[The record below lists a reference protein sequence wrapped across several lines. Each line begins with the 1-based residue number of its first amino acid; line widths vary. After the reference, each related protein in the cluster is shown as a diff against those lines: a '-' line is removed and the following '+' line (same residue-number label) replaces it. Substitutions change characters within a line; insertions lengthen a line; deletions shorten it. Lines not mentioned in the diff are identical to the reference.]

1 MYVSNAVSGKHTYV
15 FFSSKGR
22 KRRKRRVGAFDGG
35 GVEKYLP
42 RDHPDAALWAFDKTL
57 PKRESTKKKHQAVTR
72 LRDTRA
78 SRGSRGVLRRDRG
91 RVRAYLAVV
100 PRRGVV
106 LLPLERLRRVRVP
119 LGHGVPRLL
128 GLLGRALTK
137 VPARISRGRAGS
149 GPHPPRERASTP
161 REKSPRVRDRRTT
174 SAGSRRKGPRRARAR
189 WRNGVVFAVVVV
201 VVTGCHI
208 LLPKCG
214 FDVS

>member
-1 MYVSNAVSGKHTYV
+1 MTEVASTRKIFLAFPGRLSNAW
-15 FFSSKGR
+15 
-22 KRRKRRVGAFDGG
+22 A
-35 GVEKYLP
+35 P
-42 RDHPDAALWAFDKTL
+42 RCRDQ
-57 PKRESTKKKHQAVTR
+57 KKHQAVTR

-149 GPHPPRERASTP
+149 GPHRPARACEI
-161 REKSPRVRDRRTT
+161 RAARTV
-174 SAGSRRKGPRRARAR
+174 KGPARTSWGERRARVR
-189 WRNGVVFAVVVV
+189 GGKGRGVRRRGRGLRRCCVTCRRRSPSWFLFSVVFFVFF
-201 VVTGCHI
+201 C
-208 LLPKCG
+208 
-214 FDVS
+214 D

>member
-1 MYVSNAVSGKHTYV
+1 VGDTLT
-15 FFSSKGR
+15 FFF
-22 KRRKRRVGAFDGG
+22 RRKDERDERDGSARLTEVASTRNIFLAFPDDCRTPG
-35 GVEKYLP
+35 
-42 RDHPDAALWAFDKTL
+42 HPDAA
-57 PKRESTKKKHQAVTR
+57 TKKKHQAVTR

-189 WRNGVVFAVVVV
+189 WRIGVVFAVVVV

-208 LLPKCG
+208 LLRSA
-214 FDVS
+214 VSTFRESFGD

>member
-35 GVEKYLP
+35 RVDEKNLP
-42 RDHPDAALWAFDKTL
+42 RVSRRLSNAWAPRCRDQ
-57 PKRESTKKKHQAVTR
+57 KKHQAVTR

-161 REKSPRVRDRRTT
+161 REKLRASETD
-174 SAGSRRKGPRRARAR
+174 GRRARVR
-189 WRNGVVFAVVVV
+189 GGKGRGVRGRGGGMASSSRSSSSSSPSVIFFFFRSAVS
-201 VVTGCHI
+201 T
-208 LLPKCG
+208 
-214 FDVS
+214 FRES

>member
-15 FFSSKGR
+15 FF
-22 KRRKRRVGAFDGG
+22 RRKDERDERDGSARLTE
-35 GVEKYLP
+35 VASRNIFHATTPMP
-42 RDHPDAALWAFDKTL
+42 RCGRSTKH